1 MPKGENT
8 YNATYMSYLEV
19 YDDVEL
25 VQRYRFRRAD
35 ILWLVDEFGEL
46 EYDCARRGGLSPLM
60 QVMVALR
67 IFAAGAFQLD
77 VADTFG
83 VAKPTVCRTVH
94 RVATVMALR
103 IRQYVQFERPVD
115 MDRTKAKFF
124 RMASFPNVIG
134 CIDCTHISII
144 GPSVN
149 EHELVNRKGVQSIN
163 VQLLC
168 NADMCGSPHHL
179 TRFESLHI
187 FLFQFYIIGRFVLLI
202 FFTIISIQRKQRG
215 RYPNYTDVTTARP
228 GIAGQP
234 TRIISLSVEV

>member
-1 MPKGENT
+1 
-8 YNATYMSYLEV
+8 
-19 YDDVEL
+19 
-25 VQRYRFRRAD
+25 
-35 ILWLVDEFGEL
+35 
-46 EYDCARRGGLSPLM
+46 M

-94 RVATVMALR
+94 CVATVMALR

-115 MDRTKAKFF
+115 RT

-134 CIDCTHISII
+134 CIDCTHVSII

-202 FFTIISIQRKQRG
+202 FFTIISIQRKQHG
-215 RYPNYTDVTTARP
+215 RYPNYTTARP

-234 TRIISLSVEV
+234 RCIIS